1 MKRAL
6 PIIFIGILL
15 LGCGPAKNIVTA
27 DKAPIIATID
37 LVNVNNDRVLVSIDP
52 ALFTEDAISFYIP
65 KTVPGTY
72 SQDNYGQYI
81 DDLKALD
88 YNGQMLAV
96 IRKDEDSWFIE
107 NGKKLDRITYYV
119 NDTFDTESEVDDPVF
134 SPAGTNILKD
144 ENYLL
149 NLHGFI
155 GYFKGYNEVPYEL
168 RILAPDALQPVTSL
182 KEKVGNTLPNEAR
195 IFLADRYFEVI
206 DNPILFAKPNT
217 SSFKINDINV
227 TLSVYSPNNV
237 YSAKDLSAKME
248 TMMQAQKAFLGDID
262 GTKQYTILLYLSELT
277 NTDAKGFGALEHH
290 TSTVVVLP
298 EQLPKESLEE
308 SMVDVVSH
316 EFFHIVTPLNVHS
329 REIQY
334 FDFNEPK
341 MSQHL
346 WMYEGTTEYFA
357 NLFQVQQ
364 GLIDETAF
372 YDRIMD
378 KIGNSGSYDDTMS
391 FTDMSKNILTSPYKE
406 NYNNVYEKGTL
417 INMSLDIL
425 LRELSG
431 GEKSV
436 LWLMKELSKKYDRN
450 TPFNDSELFDEIV
463 AMTYPQV
470 GSFFENHVIGNV
482 PINYEDILGKVGLTI
497 VSEERQGDYFFIG
510 QMPYIDAQPADLNTI
525 FIRKGIEL
533 NSFFSSLGAK
543 GGDIITNINGTSIT
557 LENMRTIIGRSFGWD
572 PEMDI
577 AMTVLR
583 DGKEI
588 TLSGKAGIPTY
599 NDRSILESE
608 FVNVTTLKLREAWLK
623 N

>member
-1 MKRAL
+1 M
-6 PIIFIGILL
+6 
-15 LGCGPAKNIVTA
+15 
-27 DKAPIIATID
+27 
-37 LVNVNNDRVLVSIDP
+37 
-52 ALFTEDAISFYIP
+52 
-65 KTVPGTY
+65 
-72 SQDNYGQYI
+72 
-81 DDLKALD
+81 
-88 YNGQMLAV
+88 
-96 IRKDEDSWFIE
+96 
-107 NGKKLDRITYYV
+107 
-119 NDTFDTESEVDDPVF
+119 
-134 SPAGTNILKD
+134 
-144 ENYLL
+144 
-149 NLHGFI
+149 
-155 GYFKGYNEVPYEL
+155 
-168 RILAPDALQPVTSL
+168 
-182 KEKVGNTLPNEAR
+182 PNEAKT
-195 IFLADRYFEVI
+195 FLADRYFEVI

-227 TLSVYSPNNV
+227 TLGVYSPNNV
-237 YSAKDLSAKME
+237 YNAKDLRVKME

-262 GTKQYTILLYLSELT
+262 GTKQYTILLYLSKLT
-277 NTDAKGFGALEHH
+277 NTDATGFGALEHH

-329 REIQY
+329 HEIQY

-378 KIGNSGSYDDTMS
+378 KISNSGSYDDTMS
-391 FTDMSKNILTSPYKE
+391 FTVMSKNILTSPYKE
-406 NYNNVYEKGTL
+406 NYGNVYEKGTL

-436 LWLMKELSKKYDRN
+436 RWLMKELSKKYDRN
-450 TPFNDSELFDEIV
+450 IPFNDSELIDEIV
-463 AMTYPQV
+463 AMTYPLV
-470 GSFFENHVIGNV
+470 RSYFENHVIGNV

-497 VSEERQGDYFFIG
+497 VSEERQGEYFFIG

-533 NSFFSSLGAK
+533 NSFFNSLGAK
-543 GGDIITNINGTSIT
+543 GGDIITNINGTPIS
-557 LENMRTIIGRSFGWD
+557 LENMRTIIGQSFGWD

-577 AMTVLR
+577 TMTVLR
-583 DGKEI
+583 NGNEI

-599 NDRSILESE
+599 NDRSIVESE
-608 FVNVTTLKLREAWLK
+608 SVNETALKLREAWLK